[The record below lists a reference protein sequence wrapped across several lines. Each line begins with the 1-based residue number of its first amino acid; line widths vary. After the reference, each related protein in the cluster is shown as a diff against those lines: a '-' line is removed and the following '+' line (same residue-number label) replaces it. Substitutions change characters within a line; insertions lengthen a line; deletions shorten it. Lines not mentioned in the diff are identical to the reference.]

1 MSTHNITGY
10 KGEKIAC
17 NFLQEKG
24 YIILETNWRHRRNEV
39 DIIAKDNNEIVVIEV
54 KTRTDINFDLAHMAI
69 NNKKIR
75 SIVKT
80 ADAYMKYKDLNNA
93 VRFDTICI
101 IKNGDTCKLEHIIDA
116 FSSPLW

>member
-1 MSTHNITGY
+1 MSDHNTTGS

-17 NFLQEKG
+17 TYLKEKG
-24 YIILETNWRHRRNEV
+24 YTILETNWRHRRNEV
-39 DIIAKDNNEIVVIEV
+39 DIIAKDQNEIVVIEV
-54 KTRTDINFDLAHMAI
+54 KTRTDSNFELAHKAI

-80 ADAYMKYKDLNNA
+80 TDAYLKYKNINSP

-101 IKNGDTCKLEHIIDA
+101 IIENKTCKLEHIKDA